1 MGVGGGVQRI
11 EVTERDTSVFGGAEL
26 GAVGIY
32 EQLPDSV
39 PLAPLL
45 ASGSD
50 LKDISDHP
58 NFDDGG
64 RPGTYANGTK
74 GNKIDYLLM
83 SPALFAGVERG
94 GGVRKGVWGGKK
106 RLALGSLPGD
116 DVCHTGRLH
125 HAAIWADTDP

>member
-1 MGVGGGVQRI
+1 MEHVLIPGDFN
-11 EVTERDTSVFGGAEL
+11 DT
-26 GAVGIY
+26 
-32 EQLPDSV
+32 PDSV

-45 ASGSD
+45 ANGSD

-94 GGVRKGVWGGKK
+94 GVFAKAYGVEKT
-106 RLALGSLPGD
+106 ASLWEVYPELTSATQAASD
-116 DVCHTGRLH
+116 
-125 HAAIWADTDP
+125 HAAIWADTDL

>member
-64 RPGTYANGTK
+64 RPGTYANGTNGK
-74 GNKIDYLLM
+74 KIDYLLM

-94 GGVRKGVWGGKK
+94 GVFAKAYGVEKTARFGKST
-106 RLALGSLPGD
+106 R
-116 DVCHTGRLH
+116 R
-125 HAAIWADTDP
+125 